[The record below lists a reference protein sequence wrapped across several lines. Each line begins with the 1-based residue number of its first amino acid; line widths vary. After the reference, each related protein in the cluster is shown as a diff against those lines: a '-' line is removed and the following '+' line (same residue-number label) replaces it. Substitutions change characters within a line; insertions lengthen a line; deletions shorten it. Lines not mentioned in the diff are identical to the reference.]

1 MRIWMITI
9 MSILFLASCKKAED
23 RRCIK
28 SAGEETE
35 LVHEVSSFDKLDI
48 GPKMKVVL
56 VQDTIERVI
65 VRGGKNLVNFI
76 QVSVTDDGTLAIT
89 NENMCN
95 FLRSYKHE
103 VEVEIHLINV
113 INVLFKGTKELQ
125 CQNQLNLPYL
135 TFVIEEGAGKCKL
148 NLNCNSLFLGAGFG
162 WGNYEVEGQTNY
174 LKIDLRDNGFGDL
187 YSLHIQDSATV
198 ISSSSERMKI
208 NLDGTAARV
217 ETSSYGDI
225 WYIGTPT
232 FLEYNRYGEGELI
245 DQN

>member
-1 MRIWMITI
+1 MRGLVIFAIGLMTL
-9 MSILFLASCKKAED
+9 SACKKSEN
-23 RRCIK
+23 RRCVK
-28 SAGEETE
+28 TAGEDTE
-35 LVHEVSSFDKLDI
+35 LVHEVDSFSKLDI
-48 GPKMKVVL
+48 GPNIKVVL
-56 VQDTIERVI
+56 VQDTVEQVI

-76 QVSVTDDGTLAIT
+76 QLDVTDGKLTIVND
-89 NENMCN
+89 NKCN
-95 FLRSYKHE
+95 FLRSYKHV

-113 INVLFKGTKELQ
+113 INVLFKGTKELS

-135 TFVIEEGAGKCKL
+135 TFVIEEGAGQCNL
-148 NLNCNSLFLGAGFG
+148 NLNCYSLYLGSGFG
-162 WGNYEVEGQTNY
+162 WGNYDVEGQTNY

-187 YSLHIQDSATV
+187 YDLQIQDSAAV

-232 FLEYNRYGEGELI
+232 FLEYNQYGEGELI